1 MPRTPK
7 KAVETMPFDNDEI
20 TELERILDDRYVRRK
35 DCDKRQDEIYAKIE
49 QIQLDTAK
57 IGTKLNLI
65 TGILASIGGALVAFL
80 IKLLFGG

>member
-1 MPRTPK
+1 
-7 KAVETMPFDNDEI
+7 MPFNNDDLI
-20 TELERILDDRYVRRK
+20 ELEKFLDDRYVRRK
-35 DCDKRQDEIYAKIE
+35 DCDERQDKIYSEIE

-65 TGILASIGGALVAFL
+65 TGILASIGGAFVALV

>member
-1 MPRTPK
+1 MPRTPR
-7 KAVETMPFDNDEI
+7 KAVEMMPFDNDEI

-35 DCDKRQDEIYAKIE
+35 DCDKRQDEIYSKIE

>member
-1 MPRTPK
+1 
-7 KAVETMPFDNDEI
+7 MPFDNDEI
-20 TELERILDDRYVRRK
+20 TDLERILDDRYVRRK